1 MISKF
6 QKILFQIASILEICI
21 GVILAGVVVLCL
33 VFAAR
38 DSLQLLSAENWSEAF
53 NRQLSTLFSIIIGV
67 ELLKMLCRHSLGSCV
82 EVVLFAVARSM
93 IVNHSTPLETLLGVL
108 ALGVLFC
115 VRKYLF
121 IPGLDNPEHHAHH
134 RRAKQA
140 VQHHEIDAS

>member
-6 QKILFQIASILEICI
+6 QKILFQFASILEICI

-38 DSLQLLSAENWSEAF
+38 DSLLLLSAENWSEAF